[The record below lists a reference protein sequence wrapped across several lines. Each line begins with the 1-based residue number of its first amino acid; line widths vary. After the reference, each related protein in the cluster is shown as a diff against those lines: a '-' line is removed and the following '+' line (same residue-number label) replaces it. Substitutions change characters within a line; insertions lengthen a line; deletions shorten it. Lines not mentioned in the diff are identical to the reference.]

1 MLAYSWEEG
10 FFNAMFVW
18 RLVLLLAPH
27 FARLGPTRSPS
38 IELSEFSHRIPSRE
52 ARGNPENF
60 HICQSMKIKW
70 LHVANRS

>member
-1 MLAYSWEEG
+1 ML
-10 FFNAMFVW
+10 MFVW

-27 FARLGPTRSPS
+27 FARLGPTPSPF
-38 IELSEFSHRIPSRE
+38 IELSEFSTVSSL
-52 ARGNPENF
+52 GNPENF